1 MPRKDYTISLSELV
15 TERDRHID
23 AGKVVF
29 PETKAAAERS
39 YDFSV
44 FAGYPALYPHFA
56 NAFFACAFDKRSATR
71 KGLYGALRRFFEF
84 LDFQRTQGDPVQQPS
99 DLTRNVFNIYR
110 HWLLGRQTKAGAGVH
125 YNATRRVVVT
135 LRQVSREAFRGN

>member
-1 MPRKDYTISLSELV
+1 MPRKDYTIALNELL

-29 PETKAAAERS
+29 PETKAAEERS
-39 YDFSV
+39 FDFSV

-56 NAFFACAFDKRSATR
+56 NAFSANAFDKRTATR

-84 LDFQRTQGDPVQQPS
+84 LDFQGTQGNPVQQPS
-99 DLTRNVFNIYR
+99 DLTRNVFNAYR
-110 HWLLGRQTKAGAGVH
+110 QWLLARQTKAGAGVH

-135 LRQVSREAFRGN
+135 LRQVSP